1 MTISVEPRHGQ
12 RNWTLSIALTKII
25 NCISLASRNLLDR
38 AIHSLALIALA
49 PEIGELKS
57 AAQLLGRLSIPI
69 FHDGIESSR
78 SVAARFREPYTS
90 MTLLKRVTSICRRLA
105 PLGWANLFALH
116 GLRLDSSTLG
126 SPAKLLAELTRE
138 LSNIDRTVEGFRDFC
153 PDGRRGIESGNPG
166 ASLLYHAFASPLIH
180 PFHPPTKVKNGYPTL
195 EDLDTIENFI
205 YARARTSVRKLRKA
219 MRKDSR
225 LVLAV
230 FAIQYRIGARCP
242 NGRFADLAFSRVGVS
257 RVGTTDPEYDCWR
270 RSFWP
275 VVKNSEFQIRALPAR
290 FAAFLA
296 EWRKPTPQDSI
307 SNEQAGDD
315 DRTFLFPVHKLFK
328 GKECLRGLDIKPRF
342 SELHRNEKLQRVHTK
357 TGIGLPPKGLNPK
370 EPPFVRTSKF
380 DRHLVRMDK
389 IGASILLTPV
399 PDRQFIRLAFQRN
412 FVTRRKEIARFIV
425 PARDKSKDN
434 RYADS
439 SFQFVDPV
447 HAERRPGPEY
457 VNIRHQVLDPVNPS
471 RIRDLNS
478 LDKSKFTAL
487 TDAGGYE
494 AAHYTDNT
502 CEGCITAA
510 DLALRLDEPDS
521 TNFAAYSL
529 VSAPDFFPLVDQ
541 ADVTDWVITVLGRS
555 GEREHFAQG
564 GPRPLSA
571 RRVCVNPELLR
582 RGRGNVAAFS
592 VRDPNSTERTE
603 TLTTLVS
610 GSRTNHS
617 GELTNDGERYLDP
630 STTFL
635 GDAASGIFDPGWDVS
650 FDGDDKADFLA
661 SNGLGSPFPEDAK
674 LCAAL
679 NSFWPSVAPD
689 ATRTFGLFPPEW
701 NATTSIPLMDDE
713 LGLHARH
720 PFVLSKKASEST
732 GWDGE
737 QGPFFERNCT
747 AVNYR
752 DIAQSDYVTNA
763 LQGKFTL
770 TALSRVTPFEFFGRM
785 NAIRACI
792 QVLPPRP
799 EDEPKQVSST
809 KHFLVSAQ
817 RVGEWTERNDRA
829 DPRLQGQGYLFR
841 FAILGREL
849 KSKDHGRI
857 VRRVDESYLCQ
868 IGSAGVCW
876 RRDDIRGSFH
886 FSGTPVF
893 VGT

>member
-1 MTISVEPRHGQ
+1 MTFLRQ
-12 RNWTLSIALTKII
+12 
-25 NCISLASRNLLDR
+25 
-38 AIHSLALIALA
+38 
-49 PEIGELKS
+49 
-57 AAQLLGRLSIPI
+57 
-69 FHDGIESSR
+69 
-78 SVAARFREPYTS
+78 
-90 MTLLKRVTSICRRLA
+90 VTSICRRLA
-105 PLGWANLFALH
+105 PLGWANVFALH
-116 GLRLDSSTLG
+116 GLHLDSSTLG
-126 SPAKLLAELTRE
+126 SPARLLAELTRE
-138 LSNIDRTVEGFRDFC
+138 LSNIDRTVEGFGDFC
-153 PDGRRGIESGNPG
+153 PDGRRAIEAGNPG
-166 ASLLYHAFASPLIH
+166 ASLLYHAFASPLVH
-180 PFHPPTKVKNGYPTL
+180 PFHPPSKVKAGYPTL

-205 YARARTSVRKLRKA
+205 YARAKTSVRELRNGMPKG
-219 MRKDSR
+219 SR

-257 RVGTTDPEYDCWR
+257 RVGTTDPQFDCWR

-275 VVKNSEFQIRALPAR
+275 VVENGEFKIRALPAR
-290 FAAFLA
+290 YAAFLA

-307 SNEQAGDD
+307 SSEQAGDD

-328 GKECLRGLDIKPRF
+328 GRECLRGLNLTPRF
-342 SELHRNEKLQRVHTK
+342 AELHRNEKLRRVHTR
-357 TGIGLPPKGLNPK
+357 TGIGAPLKGFNRDK
-370 EPPFVRTSKF
+370 PPFVRTSDL
-380 DRHLVRMDK
+380 DRRLVRLDRA
-389 IGASILLTPV
+389 GASILLTPV
-399 PDRQFIRLAFQRN
+399 PNRQFIRLAFQWN
-412 FVTRRKEIARFIV
+412 SVTRRKEIARFVV
-425 PARDKSKDN
+425 PAKSASKDN
-434 RYADS
+434 RYAES
-439 SFQFVDPV
+439 SFQFIDPY

-471 RIRDLNS
+471 QIRDLN
-478 LDKSKFTAL
+478 LLAKKHFTKL

-510 DLALRLDEPDS
+510 EPTLGLDAPDS

-541 ADVTDWVITVLGRS
+541 ADVTEWVVTVLGRS

-571 RRVCVNPELLR
+571 RRVCINPELFRPGL
-582 RGRGNVAAFS
+582 GNVAAFS

-610 GSRTNHS
+610 GARTTHS
-617 GELTNDGERYLDP
+617 GELRSNGDRYLDP
-630 STTFL
+630 STTYL

-650 FDGDDKADFLA
+650 FDGDIKADFIA

-689 ATRTFGLFPPEW
+689 ATRTFGLFPPHW

-720 PFVLSKKASEST
+720 PSVLAKAASEST

-737 QGPFFERNCT
+737 QGPFFERSGKV
-747 AVNYR
+747 VNHR

-770 TALSRVTPFEFFGRM
+770 TALALVTPSEFFGRM

-799 EDEPKQVSST
+799 KNESKQVSST

-817 RVGEWTERNDRA
+817 HIGEWTERNDRA

-849 KSKDHGRI
+849 SFKDHRAKNHGRI

-868 IGSAGVCW
+868 IGSAGICW
-876 RRDDIRGSFH
+876 RRDDIRGPFH
-886 FSGTPVF
+886 FNSMPVF

>member
-1 MTISVEPRHGQ
+1 
-12 RNWTLSIALTKII
+12 
-25 NCISLASRNLLDR
+25 
-38 AIHSLALIALA
+38 LALIALA

-57 AAQLLGRLSIPI
+57 AAKLLGRLSIPI
-69 FHDGIESSR
+69 FHDGIGSSR

-126 SPAKLLAELTRE
+126 SPTKLLAELTRE
-138 LSNIDRTVEGFRDFC
+138 LSKIDRTVAGFRDFC
-153 PDGRRGIESGNPG
+153 PDGLRAIEDGNPG

-180 PFHPPTKVKNGYPTL
+180 PFHPPTKLKNGYPTL

-230 FAIQYRIGARCP
+230 FAIQYRIGARSP

-275 VVKNSEFQIRALPAR
+275 VVENSEFQIRALPAR

-328 GKECLRGLDIKPRF
+328 GKECLRGLDLKPRF
-342 SELHRNEKLQRVHTK
+342 SELQRNEKLRRVHTQ
-357 TGIGLPPKGLNPK
+357 TGIEPPPKGFNLK

-380 DRHLVRMDK
+380 DRRLVRMDK

-399 PDRQFIRLAFQRN
+399 PDRQFVRLAFQRN
-412 FVTRRKEIARFIV
+412 SVRRRKEIARFIV

-439 SFQFVDPV
+439 SFQFVDPA

-478 LDKSKFTAL
+478 LAKNKFTAL

-510 DLALRLDEPDS
+510 DLALGLDEPDS

-650 FDGDDKADFLA
+650 FDGDDKADFVA

-720 PFVLSKKASEST
+720 PFVLSKKSSEST

-747 AVNYR
+747 VVNYR

-770 TALSRVTPFEFFGRM
+770 TALSRVTPFEFFERM

-876 RRDDIRGSFH
+876 RRASHSLRP
-886 FSGTPVF
+886 TLR
-893 VGT
+893 